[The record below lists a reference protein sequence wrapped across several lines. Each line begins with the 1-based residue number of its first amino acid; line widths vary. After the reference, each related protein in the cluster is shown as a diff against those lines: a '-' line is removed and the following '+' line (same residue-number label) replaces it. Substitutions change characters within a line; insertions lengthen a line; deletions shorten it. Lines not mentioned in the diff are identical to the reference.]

1 MHVIVFPGRQTATM
15 GLGSMDL
22 YMQKGPLSLGRNLMQ
37 HVDNFK
43 NTLSVILTGIYAYLS
58 LLFPFHV
65 PKHSE
70 GWEG

>member
-1 MHVIVFPGRQTATM
+1 
-15 GLGSMDL
+15 
-22 YMQKGPLSLGRNLMQ
+22 MQKGPLSLGRNLMQ

-43 NTLSVILTGIYAYLS
+43 NTLFVILTGIYAYLS

-70 GWEG
+70 G